1 MKKTWDVNGIIWAT
15 DRNGNNVPVFTTLDM
30 CPIFAPL
37 VVRYTSDAVGKSLSI
52 SDDVHGLMLEV
63 PFDAIEKELTGGR
76 NK

>member
-1 MKKTWDVNGIIWAT
+1 MKKTWEVNGIIWAT
-15 DRNGNNVPVFTTLDM
+15 DRKGNGVPVFTN
-30 CPIFAPL
+30 L
-37 VVRYTSDAVGKSLSI
+37 VVRYTSDTVGKSLSI

>member
-1 MKKTWDVNGIIWAT
+1 MKKIWDVNGIIWAT
-15 DRNGNNVPVFTTLDM
+15 GPQGDI
-30 CPIFAPL
+30 CPIFTPL
-37 VVRYTSDAVGKSLSI
+37 VVRYTSDAAGKSLSI

>member
-1 MKKTWDVNGIIWAT
+1 MKTWDVHGIIWAA
-15 DRNGNNVPVFTTLDM
+15 GPQGDM
-30 CPIFAPL
+30 CPIFANL

-76 NK
+76 NE